1 MIKMPTVKFNLID
14 LQKALSE
21 LEKSIPKENSQSSN
35 KTSRIK
41 SRNRLYKSDFKLLG
55 EIRKSQQERKIEKEI
70 KKAKFYGYY

>member
-1 MIKMPTVKFNLID
+1 MPTVKFNLID

-21 LEKSIPKENSQSSN
+21 LEKSIPKENSRSLN

>member
-1 MIKMPTVKFNLID
+1 MPTVKFNLID

-41 SRNRLYKSDFKLLG
+41 SRNRLYKRDFKLLS
-55 EIRKSQQERKIEKEI
+55 EIRKSPYERKIEKEI
-70 KKAKFYGYY
+70 RKAKFYGYY

>member
-1 MIKMPTVKFNLID
+1 MVAIKFNLID

-21 LEKSIPKENSQSSN
+21 LEKSIPKENSESSN

-55 EIRKSQQERKIEKEI
+55 EIRKSPHERKIEKEI